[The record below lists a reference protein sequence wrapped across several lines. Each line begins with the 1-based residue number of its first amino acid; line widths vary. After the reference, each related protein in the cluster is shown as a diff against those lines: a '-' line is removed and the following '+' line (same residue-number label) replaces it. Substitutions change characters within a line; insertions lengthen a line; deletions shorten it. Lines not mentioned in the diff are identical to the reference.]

1 MLPEPRSPSHNAFGP
16 SQSELISR
24 LFRHTVFVRKRSESS
39 SAIKGIACRADLMTG
54 SPIAS
59 SAISSMRFRVQKRLW
74 LSNQLRFSAIN
85 RICSSMKLRFC
96 SLFHAEMM
104 NSGCNRRTV
113 SEANRTLISTPSNVS
128 VVSLIGS
135 AMK

>member
-24 LFRHTVFVRKRSESS
+24 LFRHAVFVRKRSESS
-39 SAIKGIACRADLMTG
+39 SAINGIACNADLMTG

-59 SAISSMRFRVQKRLW
+59 SAISSMRFRVQRSL
-74 LSNQLRFSAIN
+74 LFSNQSRFSAIT

-104 NSGCNRRTV
+104 NSGCNGETV
-113 SEANRTLISTPSNVS
+113 SEANRGLISTPSNVS